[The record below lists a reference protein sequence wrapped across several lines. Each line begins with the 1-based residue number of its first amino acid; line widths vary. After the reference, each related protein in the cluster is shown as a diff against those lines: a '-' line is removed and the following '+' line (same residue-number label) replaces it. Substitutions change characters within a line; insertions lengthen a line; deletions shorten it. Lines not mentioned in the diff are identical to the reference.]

1 MFRRTALVRKNLVR
15 QTTRK
20 ALTVTAMAAVVTGG
34 AFLTGGTAS
43 AGTMLADNC
52 TSPVSGNMGDQIAI
66 TGASVKELVRKG
78 ANEAGTLAVGDWA
91 ANDIAKVPTI
101 VIGAIPATVG
111 ITISGESIGS
121 AVRKAVDSTGTWGLG
136 LDKKKTLDNI
146 ALKVAGSCQV
156 TGMASNYV
164 APTTPRSDNPANG
177 GDNGQAGGSLA
188 PATPGGQLIPNLG
201 TGSLSAPQRDYSNIP
216 AATPG
221 GFAVPPGIKYPAGSP
236 LPGQQSPEFG
246 VLGAGNAQP
255 GQSAD
260 VRNAGNADSLAA
272 PASAD
277 DVQLPMLLAVLALAG
292 VTAALVRTWVL
303 RNVS

>member
-1 MFRRTALVRKNLVR
+1 MFRRKAHVRKNLVR

-43 AGTMLADNC
+43 AGTMLAPSCAD
-52 TSPVSGNMGDQIAI
+52 TVTGNMGDQIAI
-66 TGASVKELVRKG
+66 TGTSVKELVRKG

-101 VIGAIPATVG
+101 VIGDIPATVG
-111 ITISGESIGS
+111 GTISGESIGS

-146 ALKVAGSCQV
+146 ARKVAGSCQV
-156 TGMASNYV
+156 TSLASNYV
-164 APTTPRSDNPANG
+164 APSTPRSDNPANG
-177 GDNGQAGGSLA
+177 GNNGQAGTPT

-201 TGSLSAPQRDYSNIP
+201 TGSLSAPQRDYGNIP

-246 VLGAGNAQP
+246 VLGAGNAEP

>member
-1 MFRRTALVRKNLVR
+1 VRKNLVR

-34 AFLTGGTAS
+34 AFLTSGTAS
-43 AGTMLADNC
+43 AGTMLAESC
-52 TSPVSGNMGDQIAI
+52 ATTVTGNMGDQIAI
-66 TGASVKELVRKG
+66 TGVSVEELVRKG

-91 ANDIAKVPTI
+91 ANDIAKIPTI
-101 VIGAIPATVG
+101 VIGKIPATVG
-111 ITISGESIGS
+111 GTISGESVGS
-121 AVRKAVDSTGTWGLG
+121 AVRKALDTSGTWGLG
-136 LDKKKTLDNI
+136 LDRNKTLDNV
-146 ALKVAGSCQV
+146 ARKVAGSCQV
-156 TGMASNYV
+156 TGLASNYV
-164 APTTPRSDNPANG
+164 APTTPRSDNPA
-177 GDNGQAGGSLA
+177 DNGQTGGGTLV
-188 PATPGGQLIPNLG
+188 PTTPGGQLIPNLG

-236 LPGQQSPEFG
+236 VPGQQSPEFG
-246 VLGAGNAQP
+246 VLGAGSADP

>member
-1 MFRRTALVRKNLVR
+1 VRKNLVR

-34 AFLTGGTAS
+34 AFLTSGTAS
-43 AGTMLADNC
+43 AGTMLADSC
-52 TSPVSGNMGDQIAI
+52 ASTVTGNMGDQIAI
-66 TGASVKELVRKG
+66 TGNSVKELVRKG

-91 ANDIAKVPTI
+91 ANDIAKIPTI
-101 VIGAIPATVG
+101 VVGQIPITVG
-111 ITISGESIGS
+111 GTISGESVGS
-121 AVRKAVDSTGTWGLG
+121 AVSKALETSGTWGLG
-136 LDKKKTLDNI
+136 LDKNKTLDNI
-146 ALKVAGSCQV
+146 ARKVAGSCQV
-156 TGMASNYV
+156 TSIASNYV
-164 APTTPRSDNPANG
+164 APTTPRSDNPA
-177 GDNGQAGGSLA
+177 DNGQTGGGTLI
-188 PATPGGQLIPNLG
+188 PTTPGGQLIPNLG
-201 TGSLSAPQRDYSNIP
+201 TGSLSAPQRDYGNIP

-236 LPGQQSPEFG
+236 VPGQQSPEFG
-246 VLGAGNAQP
+246 VLGAGNADP

>member
-1 MFRRTALVRKNLVR
+1 MRKNLVR

-34 AFLTGGTAS
+34 AFLTSGTAS
-43 AGTMLADNC
+43 AGTMLADSC
-52 TSPVSGNMGDQIAI
+52 ASTVTGNMGDQIAI
-66 TGASVKELVRKG
+66 TGNSVKELVRKG

-91 ANDIAKVPTI
+91 ANDIAKIPTI
-101 VIGAIPATVG
+101 VVGQIPITVG
-111 ITISGESIGS
+111 GTISGESVGS
-121 AVRKAVDSTGTWGLG
+121 AVSKALETSGTWGLG
-136 LDKKKTLDNI
+136 LDKNKTLDNI
-146 ALKVAGSCQV
+146 ARKVAGSCQV
-156 TGMASNYV
+156 TSIASNYV
-164 APTTPRSDNPANG
+164 APTTPRSDNPA
-177 GDNGQAGGSLA
+177 DNGQTGGGTLI
-188 PATPGGQLIPNLG
+188 PTTPGGQLIPNLG
-201 TGSLSAPQRDYSNIP
+201 TGSLSAPQRDYGNIP

-236 LPGQQSPEFG
+236 VPGQQSPEFG
-246 VLGAGNAQP
+246 VLGAGNADP

>member
-1 MFRRTALVRKNLVR
+1 VRKNLVR

-34 AFLTGGTAS
+34 AFLTSGTAS
-43 AGTMLADNC
+43 AGTMLAESC
-52 TSPVSGNMGDQIAI
+52 ATTVTGNMGDQIAI
-66 TGASVKELVRKG
+66 TGVSVEELVRKG

-91 ANDIAKVPTI
+91 ANDIAKIPTI
-101 VIGAIPATVG
+101 VIGKIPATVG
-111 ITISGESIGS
+111 GTISGESVGS
-121 AVRKAVDSTGTWGLG
+121 AVRKALDTSGTWGLG
-136 LDKKKTLDNI
+136 LDRNKTLDNV
-146 ALKVAGSCQV
+146 ARKVAGSCQV
-156 TGMASNYV
+156 TGLASNYV
-164 APTTPRSDNPANG
+164 APTTPRSDNPA
-177 GDNGQAGGSLA
+177 DNGQTGGGTLV
-188 PATPGGQLIPNLG
+188 PTTPGGQLIPNLG

-236 LPGQQSPEFG
+236 VPGQQSPEFG
-246 VLGAGNAQP
+246 VLGAGNADP